1 MLTSIVNN
9 RIVSGGGVSRS
20 SDDVKTE
27 VLKTLNWI
35 KEKLNGSTAL
45 AAYPVGAVYISFTDT
60 DPGQLF
66 GGTWEPLNEGRVLI
80 GANSTYAVGST
91 GGESTHK
98 LTVNEMPSHNHGGS
112 FSGSGSTSSSGGH
125 THYLFANISSAPG
138 VNSAV
143 VINSSQQAAA
153 TAYGNNYLEN
163 YTIKGVGNS
172 ANVGRSSSSG
182 SHTHTFSDSGNINSN
197 GGDTAFNLM
206 QPYIACYMWR
216 RTA

>member
-1 MLTSIVNN
+1 MTDIS
-9 RIVSGGGVSRS
+9 RASGGVSRS

-27 VLKTLNWI
+27 IMKTLNWI
-35 KEKLNGSTAL
+35 KQQFQTSGAL
-45 AAYPVGAVYISFTDT
+45 AAYPVGSVYMSFNDT

-66 GGTWEPLNEGRVLI
+66 GGTWQALNEGRVLI
-80 GANSTYAVGST
+80 GANSTYEAGST

-98 LTVNEMPSHNHGGS
+98 LTVNEMPSHNHGGK
-112 FSGSGSTSSSGGH
+112 FSGSGSTSNSGGH
-125 THYLFANISSAPG
+125 THYLFANTYSAPG

-172 ANVGRSSSSG
+172 ASVGRSSSSG
-182 SHTHTFSDSGNINSN
+182 SHTHSFSVSGNINSN

-216 RTA
+216 RIA